1 MIADGKRGLSVW
13 LLLMFVAM
21 LGACGGG
28 DSTTPASEETV
39 LVTGVVSDTAGSPL
53 ANVEV
58 LDENAQRL
66 GVSDAAGV
74 FALRMAPDAVPAR
87 VRLRKTGYTS
97 QQAGV
102 NVVGAEARF
111 EAVMGVRNPPVR
123 ISNAENGFEY
133 VGEAGAR
140 VSIGPASLVTY
151 DAQGNEVPVT
161 GDVLLSVTPI
171 DVSRNDQLGAFPG
184 PFLGRDLAGND
195 PAPILSYGTVEYV
208 FATPDGRPVN
218 LASGK
223 TAQIEIPVFVTQHL
237 DGAQVLANT
246 YGQDLW
252 SFDEASG
259 DWVQESNTAVVVP
272 SDASPTGMV
281 LQDYVSHFSWWNYDI
296 KPSGA
301 CMQTI
306 LIDGLPPNSNLE
318 LTARTVVFSRP
329 RFASVSYRRVV
340 GSLALIFPQAE
351 TRLRGVGQ
359 TDRGLYYAEIPS
371 FIPCSR
377 VNGVIEPVTLTFDG
391 PRTPVVNTDFPG
403 YPRILP
409 LFERDAAGQVIVA
422 GNDVYIKFEVIGAE
436 RLTIQPDP
444 DADGEILEL
453 NPNHVGYRTT
463 ITRDTTF
470 RLTAENAAGI
480 TTVDIPVMYVAS
492 APPRVLSLSAVYEP
506 AASAFNLSWSARG
519 ADEVRYGYVTRG
531 GDPVTQGVEIG
542 SLIGPTVDP
551 NEDSALFIVPNDGP
565 YELFAIFSNSGGSV
579 VRTVPALVSCSG
591 SLADQIP
598 ACLENGEG
606 PPLLAGQ

>member
-1 MIADGKRGLSVW
+1 MSA
-13 LLLMFVAM
+13 LLLLLLAVM
-21 LGACGGG
+21 LGACGGS
-28 DSTTPASEETV
+28 DSPTALSEDTV
-39 LVTGVVSDTAGSPL
+39 LVTGIVTDTAGSPL
-53 ANVEV
+53 AGVEV
-58 LDENAQRL
+58 LDENERPL
-66 GVSDAAGV
+66 GVSDTEGV
-74 FALRMAPDAVPAR
+74 FALRVGKDAVPGR

-97 QQAGV
+97 QQASV
-102 NVVGAEARF
+102 DVVDTEARF

-140 VSIGPASLVTY
+140 VSIGPDSLVTY

-237 DGAQVLANT
+237 DGTPVLPNT

-259 DWVQESNTAVVVP
+259 NWVQESNSAVVVP
-272 SDASPTGMV
+272 SDASPSGMV

-296 KPSGA
+296 KPAGA

-318 LTARTVVFSRP
+318 LTARTVVFTRP
-329 RFASVSYRRVV
+329 RYASASYQRGVR
-340 GSLALIFPQAE
+340 SLALIFPQAE

-371 FIPCSR
+371 FLPCTR

-391 PRTPVVNTDFPG
+391 PRTPVVNTDFPE

-409 LFERDAAGQVIVA
+409 LFERDSAGRVTVTR
-422 GNDVYIKFEVIGAE
+422 NDVYIKFEVIGAE

-453 NPNHVGYRTT
+453 NPDHVGYRTT

-470 RLTAENAAGI
+470 RLTAENAAGV
-480 TTVDIPVMYVAS
+480 TTVDIPVMFVAS

-506 AASAFNLSWSARG
+506 ASSAFNLSWSARG
-519 ADEVRYGYVTRG
+519 ADEVRYGYVTSG

-542 SLIGPTVDP
+542 SLISPAVDP
-551 NEDSALFIVPNDGP
+551 NEDSALFIVPNGGP
-565 YELFAIFSNSGGSV
+565 YDLFAIFSNSGGSV

-591 SLADQIP
+591 NLADQIP
-598 ACLENGEG
+598 ACLEIGEG
-606 PPLLAGQ
+606 LPHLAGQ